1 MLHALASLV
10 LATITTDPAAVVH
23 LTAAAQPA
31 IVRSVAAVGTADFG
45 LAVSS
50 EGAVAK
56 AASSKATASESGG
69 ARESAAP
76 KSEEPSL
83 GDVLAFERRVKE
95 VSARLREATVGLSV
109 GPNQGSGVIVTA
121 DGIIASA
128 GHLFERVGQRVM
140 VTLENGRSVRGV
152 TLGYNESED
161 YGLMRITSEG
171 TWPYLP
177 LHSAAALGRN
187 EPCLAAGHP
196 GGYQRGRSPV
206 LRLGRLIQQRGP
218 FLRTDCAI
226 AMGDSGGPLVDLEGR
241 VIGIHSRIRERINAN
256 YHVDAGKVL
265 RDWERL
271 LAGEVWGAETGSFP
285 PGPILG
291 VQVEDV
297 PEGPR
302 VRIAYADLPAARA
315 GVLAGDILLSIDGQK
330 VSDTDA
336 LLRCLSKRKAGEKVK
351 VALLREGVEQEL
363 EVELVRASGGN
374 R

>member
-10 LATITTDPAAVVH
+10 LAAITPAADPAVP
-23 LTAAAQPA
+23 TAALQRARALRLAPA
-31 IVRSVAAVGTADFG
+31 ST
-45 LAVSS
+45 
-50 EGAVAK
+50 
-56 AASSKATASESGG
+56 
-69 ARESAAP
+69 
-76 KSEEPSL
+76 EEPTL
-83 GDVLAFERRVKE
+83 GDILAFERRVKD

-109 GPNQGSGVIVTA
+109 GPNQGSGVIVTP

-128 GHLFERVGQRVM
+128 GHLFERVGQRVT
-140 VTLENGRSVRGV
+140 VTLGSGRSVRGE

-161 YGLMRITSEG
+161 YGLMKITAEG
-171 TWPYLP
+171 AWPYLP

-196 GGYQRGRSPV
+196 GGFQRGRAPV
-206 LRLGRLIQQRGP
+206 LRLGRLISQRGP

-241 VIGIHSRIRERINAN
+241 VIGIHSRIRERLSAN

-271 LAGEVWGAETGSFP
+271 LAGEVWGPESGGFP
-285 PGPILG
+285 AGPILG

-302 VRIAYADLPAARA
+302 VRIAYTDLPAARA
-315 GVLAGDILLSIDGQK
+315 GVLAGDVILSIDGEK
-330 VSDTDA
+330 VKDTEA
-336 LLRCLSKRKAGEKVK
+336 LLQLLAKRKAGERVK
-351 VALLREGVEQEL
+351 LALQREGAEKEL
-363 EVELVRASGGN
+363 DVELARASGGD

>member
-1 MLHALASLV
+1 MLHALASLA
-10 LATITTDPAAVVH
+10 LAAITPAADPA
-23 LTAAAQPA
+23 LPTAALERARPLRPA
-31 IVRSVAAVGTADFG
+31 
-45 LAVSS
+45 LSS
-50 EGAVAK
+50 
-56 AASSKATASESGG
+56 TD
-69 ARESAAP
+69 
-76 KSEEPSL
+76 EPSL
-83 GDVLAFERRVKE
+83 GDILAFERRVKD
-95 VSARLREATVGLSV
+95 VSARLRAATVGLSV

-121 DGIIASA
+121 DGVIASA
-128 GHLFERVGQRVM
+128 GHLFERVGQRVT

-161 YGLMRITSEG
+161 YGLMRISTEG

-196 GGYQRGRSPV
+196 GGFQRGRTPV
-206 LRLGRLIQQRGP
+206 LRLGRLISQRGP

-241 VIGIHSRIRERINAN
+241 VIGIHSRIRERLSAN

-271 LAGEVWGAETGSFP
+271 LAGEVWGAESGGFP
-285 PGPILG
+285 AGPILG

-315 GVLAGDILLSIDGQK
+315 GVLTGDVILSVDAEK
-330 VSDTDA
+330 VKNTDA
-336 LLRCLSKRKAGEKVK
+336 LLELLSKRKVGERVK
-351 VALLREGVEQEL
+351 VLLLRDGAEMEL
-363 EVELVRASGGN
+363 EIELVRASGGD